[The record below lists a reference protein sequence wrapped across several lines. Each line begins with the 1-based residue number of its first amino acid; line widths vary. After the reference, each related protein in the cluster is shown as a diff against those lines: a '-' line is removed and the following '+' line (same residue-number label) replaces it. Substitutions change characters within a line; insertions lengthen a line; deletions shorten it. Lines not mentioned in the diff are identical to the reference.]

1 MIVSAFWPIQRLPRF
16 AHHRRFMVKSN
27 WTKIEIRRVGS
38 PRNNW
43 QNRKYKRIDE
53 NSLVSPETA
62 MMKLWQIFRCFPLVT
77 IFDISTTLWFRK
89 VSSLSFVD
97 CDYSNKI
104 LSSMCSY
111 FGDDN
116 SKIMTLCKIYFTALK
131 KVLLKTALNIAH
143 SNCSEKYM

>member
-1 MIVSAFWPIQRLPRF
+1 MSDFWPIQWLPRF
-16 AHHRRFMVKSN
+16 AHHRRCMVKSN
-27 WTKIEIRRVGS
+27 RTRIEIRWVGS

-43 QNRKYKRIDE
+43 HNRKYKRIYE

-62 MMKLWQIFRCFPLVT
+62 MMKPWQILRCFPLVT
-77 IFDISTTLWFRK
+77 IFDISTTHWFRK

-104 LSSMCSY
+104 LFTMCSY

-116 SKIMTLCKIYFTALK
+116 SKIMTLCKTYFTALK
-131 KVLLKTALNIAH
+131 RVLLKTSLNITH
-143 SNCSEKYM
+143 SNYSEKYM